1 MIWGVGKAFA
11 DKLAADGIRSIGQ
24 LQRMEEGVLMA
35 RYGSMGQRLY
45 RLSRGRD
52 ERVVEPREAA
62 KSVSAETTFNS
73 DLGRPDDLVP
83 VLRSLSETVAHR
95 LKASG
100 IAGQTVVLKL
110 KTADFRIRTRNR
122 RLDDPTRY
130 ADRIFRTGLSL
141 LEKEMDGTKFRLLGI
156 GVSDLTDLAR
166 ADMPDLV
173 DPLAGRRAVAES
185 AMDSVRA
192 KFGRA
197 SVETGYT
204 FGRGNRGRPERD
216 DA

>member
-1 MIWGVGKAFA
+1 
-11 DKLAADGIRSIGQ
+11 
-24 LQRMEEGVLMA
+24 
-35 RYGSMGQRLY
+35 
-45 RLSRGRD
+45 
-52 ERVVEPREAA
+52 
-62 KSVSAETTFNS
+62 
-73 DLGRPDDLVP
+73 
-83 VLRSLSETVAHR
+83 
-95 LKASG
+95 
-100 IAGQTVVLKL
+100 L